1 MKHIAAV
8 VAGLSLAFVGTSNA
22 WATEGACC
30 IVTTS
35 YGEDPTNACSQMT
48 SADCEL
54 AGGVYLGGDCS
65 DAVCRTIT
73 ICASGC
79 DHWHVQTAIDDSSD
93 GDLLY
98 AYAATHS
105 DDLCSLSTN
114 SKKITI
120 AGKTDTDGT
129 PLTTFK
135 KGCADFESVFWFHYG
150 ETHQTVIQDLIITG
164 GNPSKFGGGILCE
177 NSSPTITNCTI
188 KDNTAGDGAGIYLG
202 SSNPT
207 ITDCDISGN
216 TVGCLTC
223 TGANGGGIFCYDSN
237 PTISNCTIQD
247 NTAQYS
253 GGGIYLG
260 SSNPT
265 ITGCTISGNTAA
277 CGSGIYNLWS
287 ASHISDCT
295 ITGNTNT
302 EFCGTIMGHMPLRG
316 EGGPS
321 IITLENSTLCGTG
334 ELIAGNILIRH
345 SGHNHISDCID
356 DGDLDGDGDVDTDDL
371 NALHDALGIMDTD
384 VNNTGCINIDDLLLV
399 IEDWGTGCP

>member
-8 VAGLSLAFVGTSNA
+8 VAGLSLAFVGTSSA

-105 DDLCSLSTN
+105 DDLCSLTTKG
-114 SKKITI
+114 KKITI

-135 KGCADFESVFWFHYG
+135 KGCADFESVFWIKD
-150 ETHQTVIQDLIITG
+150 EENHQTVIRDLDITG
-164 GNPSKFGGGILCE
+164 GNPSINGGGILCVL
-177 NSSPTITNCTI
+177 SSPTITNCTI
-188 KDNTAGDGAGIYLG
+188 SGNTAARGAGIYCDA
-202 SSNPT
+202 SNPT

-216 TVGCLTC
+216 TSQGTTVGA
-223 TGANGGGIFCYDSN
+223 GAGIYCANSN
-237 PTISNCTIQD
+237 PTISGCKISD
-247 NTAQYS
+247 NTAQYD
-253 GGGIYLG
+253 GGGIFLGG
-260 SSNPT
+260 SSPT

-277 CGSGIYNLWS
+277 CGSGIYTDGYSFSLSSNPT
-287 ASHISDCT
+287 ISDCT

-302 EFCGTIMGHMPLRG
+302 VYCGTLHGHIPLRG

-321 IITLENSTLCGTG
+321 IITLENCTICGNG
-334 ELIAGNILIRH
+334 DEDSSSQLIGSFHHVGNNSINDDCPASC
-345 SGHNHISDCID
+345 SGDTNA
-356 DGDLDGDGDVDTDDL
+356 DGVVD
-371 NALHDALGIMDTD
+371 IQ
-384 VNNTGCINIDDLLLV
+384 DLLIV
-399 IEDWGTGCP
+399 VAAWGVCP